1 MPSKK
6 DSFNSSDKNYMEL
19 AINLAKNQKLLTGS
33 NPSVGC
39 VIVKNN
45 KIISFGQTN
54 INGRP
59 HAETIALNK
68 NKKKE
73 NIGSTVYITL
83 EPCSHYGKTA
93 PCIKALIKSKVKK
106 VNYSIED
113 EDIRCFNKAKKIL
126 KSNKILTKSGLLS
139 KEVKIFYENYN
150 YTKKK
155 KLPYTIGKL
164 ACSFNFRILKNKVDI
179 TNEHSR
185 KVSHLLRYENQGI
198 LTSYKTINNDN
209 PKLTCRLNGLEK
221 FSPMR
226 VVIDRDLKINLN
238 SYIIKNASKYK
249 TFIIHNSK
257 NTKKINNLNNKGVK
271 LILFKVEND
280 KYFDL
285 KKLLKKIYDL
295 GIYTLLVECG
305 SVLTDKMISNNI
317 FNEFYLFKSSKI
329 LNNKDKIKVL
339 NIKKNLNKTFK
350 NKNFVN
356 TYLDKDTLM
365 HYY

>member
-1 MPSKK
+1 MSSRK
-6 DSFNSSDKNYMEL
+6 DSFNLLDKKYMNL
-19 AINLAKNQKLLTGS
+19 AINLAMNQKGLTGI

-39 VIVKNN
+39 VIVKNK
-45 KIISFGQTN
+45 KIISFGETN

-68 NKKKE
+68 NKK
-73 NIGSTVYITL
+73 NNNGSTVYLTL
-83 EPCSHYGKTA
+83 EPCSHYGKTP
-93 PCIKALIKSKVKK
+93 PCTKALIKSKVKK

-113 EDIRCFNKAKKIL
+113 EDIRSFKKAKKIL
-126 KSNKILTKSGLLS
+126 KLNKIHTTSGLLR
-139 KEVKIFYENYN
+139 KQVKIFYKNYN
-150 YTKKK
+150 FTKKK

-164 ACSFNFRILKNKVDI
+164 ACSYNFSILKNNSHI

-185 KVSHLLRYENQGI
+185 KVSHLLRYENQGL

-209 PKLTCRLNGLEK
+209 PKLSCRLNGLEK

-226 VVIDRDLKINLN
+226 VIIDRDLKINLN
-238 SYIIKNASKYK
+238 SYIVNNSSKNK

-257 NTKKINNLNNKGVK
+257 KINKINYLNNKGVK

-280 KYFDL
+280 NYFDL

-295 GIYTLLVECG
+295 GIYSLLVECG
-305 SVLTDKMISNNI
+305 SILTHKMISKKI
-317 FNEFYLFKSSKI
+317 FNEFYLFRSNKI
-329 LNNKDKIKVL
+329 LNNKDKINVL
-339 NIKKNLNKTFK
+339 NIKKNLNKKFK
-350 NKNFVN
+350 NKVFVN